1 MAFAREEPSGD
12 SQPATPQRRWSWLLF
27 TALLVFLVALITAA
41 PQWLRYAEAW
51 REDVPA
57 DQLEAYKR
65 QSELWQRNLSCANAP
80 EHFFVTPKNIKV
92 DATICK
98 SGDIVV
104 QVIPPDSNGRYYW
117 VDLERLS
124 SRAILADLFTLNAY
138 AEDSEPAMV
147 VAQASFV
154 MCQRF
159 LDQRMLLRV
168 INQSGSCTDEVVDTY
183 TGLVQSRNAS
193 ACRSNC

>member
-1 MAFAREEPSGD
+1 MAFAREEPEGD
-12 SQPATPQRRWSWLLF
+12 PKHAATQRWWQWLIVPVSLI
-27 TALLVFLVALITAA
+27 FLIALITAA
-41 PQWLRYAEAW
+41 PQWLRFAEAW

-80 EHFFVTPKNIKV
+80 ERFFVTPKNIKV
-92 DATICK
+92 DATICN

-124 SRAILADLFTLNAY
+124 SRAVLAELFTLNAY
-138 AEDSEPAMV
+138 AGGGEPATV

-159 LDQRMLLRV
+159 LDDRMLLRV
-168 INQSGSCTDEVVDTY
+168 INQSGSCVDEVVDTY
-183 TGLVQSRNAS
+183 TGVVQSRSAS